1 MKLTDLLLEV
11 GRPIAY
17 YPSIAKALGSV
28 NAALLVCQLTYW
40 CGKEHNP
47 KLGIH
52 KTAAEIEAETGLSVQ
67 EIRTARKILG
77 AKGIL
82 TEKYFRLEHMIYF
95 QVNLDALNEAFNNWL
110 INNQMQN
117 QHSGNE
123 KKTTAKVENN
133 IGEMQKVQFDNND
146 TEITS
151 QNTTTTADTAQD
163 LLSSMRGEK
172 KVKGPSFKK
181 AVSTEKI
188 AEAEAIANSLRGTV
202 LASVL
207 PSVIAELASDHGLE
221 KVKVT
226 CEWIIRQ
233 YRRNPDAVEN
243 PTGLLVDMVSNGMDK
258 PRVIVVQEAAVEK
271 NNETA
276 ELLRRQRVLREKIKY
291 EDIPPEVRE
300 FTAALQKK

>member
-1 MKLTDLLLEV
+1 
-11 GRPIAY
+11 
-17 YPSIAKALGSV
+17 
-28 NAALLVCQLTYW
+28 
-40 CGKEHNP
+40 
-47 KLGIH
+47 
-52 KTAAEIEAETGLSVQ
+52 
-67 EIRTARKILG
+67 
-77 AKGIL
+77 
-82 TEKYFRLEHMIYF
+82 MIYF